1 MRLNVTSFQQIVCSH
16 FFSPQTMVPYAARLP
31 VQPGTSYTLHPLS
44 GSPVLFWKPIVSAV
58 QWKNMEKQLVN
69 VSAMLYLVLGI
80 KVVTSAMEKPAIVWM
95 SRHLIGNVQS
105 NIAMILAGAPLSI
118 RTEVQ
123 YYCSLMFSF
132 LRSIAVAALHF
143 RCKYWTVSVFVWWLF
158 FPKLSNSWKLM
169 FDQFHIRVIRI
180 LTNECVQH

>member
-1 MRLNVTSFQQIVCSH
+1 
-16 FFSPQTMVPYAARLP
+16 
-31 VQPGTSYTLHPLS
+31 
-44 GSPVLFWKPIVSAV
+44 
-58 QWKNMEKQLVN
+58 MEKQLVN
-69 VSAMLYLVLGI
+69 VSAMLYLVLGM

-123 YYCSLMFSF
+123 DYCSLMFSF

-143 RCKYWTVSVFVWWLF
+143 RCKY
-158 FPKLSNSWKLM
+158 
-169 FDQFHIRVIRI
+169 
-180 LTNECVQH
+180 

>member
-1 MRLNVTSFQQIVCSH
+1 MLR
-16 FFSPQTMVPYAARLP
+16 YAVRLP
-31 VQPGTSYTLHPLS
+31 VQPGTSYALHPLS

-58 QWKNMEKQLVN
+58 QWKNMEKQRVN

-80 KVVTSAMEKPAIVWM
+80 NLVYSMQRKHRPLCGCQGTFDWERSKQYCNDTCRSPPFHQNR
-95 SRHLIGNVQS
+95 ST
-105 NIAMILAGAPLSI
+105 ILLFI
-118 RTEVQ
+118 DV
-123 YYCSLMFSF
+123 FI

-169 FDQFHIRVIRI
+169 FDQFHVRVLRI